1 MIQFRAMSVGAL
13 WLFLISFIVI
23 CQAFLPQ
30 TMNNGVS
37 IRHHTWNPCHHSID
51 TQLNEL
57 FGAKGKDES
66 DEGTAAAAVPK
77 RIIEIPIQ
85 SVKKGG
91 LRMVLGL
98 CLIGLQNT
106 PDPGSWKANQASD
119 TVLDMIFKDNAAKF
133 SVVLE
138 DSCIAVD
145 RYGQTSLPYLLQES
159 VILHKVLDELN
170 ELAFTTEVEA
180 ENRLFQLEDSNAIEE
195 ARSILPARQA

>member
-1 MIQFRAMSVGAL
+1 LLSNNRVRPNIYRLTMSSIGVSIIGVL
-13 WLFLISFIVI
+13 LLYLVS
-23 CQAFLPQ
+23 CQAFVVPV
-30 TMNNGVS
+30 NNDVS
-37 IRHHTWNPCHHSID
+37 TRHRTWNPTHQSVESK
-51 TQLNEL
+51 LNAGL
-57 FGAKGKDES
+57 FGPKETAES
-66 DEGTAAAAVPK
+66 QDATAPK
-77 RIIEIPIQ
+77 RIIEIPVT

-106 PDPGSWKANQASD
+106 PDPGSWKANQATD

-145 RYGQTSLPYLLQES
+145 RYGRASLPYLLQES

-170 ELAFTTEVEA
+170 ELVIIIDIIFSYVSAY
-180 ENRLFQLEDSNAIEE
+180 
-195 ARSILPARQA
+195 